1 MLYTRSCNCFINYEA
16 SVKFSNGEL
25 KGLAM
30 EDVKKKCVL
39 CGSEFIAT
47 DDNKPNHQICC
58 RCSQQLTRH
67 INPKISKNHYLME
80 IIFFILCNIWTFIVF
95 THYFKDMT
103 VKNMFKLDNSLLLIS
118 VISSA
123 VMVIFTV
130 INFYQTK
137 KNP

>member
-1 MLYTRSCNCFINYEA
+1 
-16 SVKFSNGEL
+16 
-25 KGLAM
+25 M

-118 VISSA
+118 VIQVLLWLYLQLS
-123 VMVIFTV
+123 IFIKQKRILRFCLFST
-130 INFYQTK
+130 Q
-137 KNP
+137 PLQR